1 MCVHVCRAG
10 DVHKKAQYPQERL
23 ILGPLFVVYYNN
35 IIMIQVFSLLG
46 L

>member
-10 DVHKKAQYPQERL
+10 NVHKKAQYPQERL
-23 ILGPLFVVYYNN
+23 ILGPLFVVYNN
-35 IIMIQVFSLLG
+35 IMIQVFSLLG